1 MAIATSDDGL
11 RATSQQ
17 THRVSTSDGTR
28 KEGIEVEGLVRGGRP
43 EGEER
48 GRRGATV
55 PPTPPKSPD
64 NADAKQV
71 QGVWEKREEREYKEM
86 LKLIGLVKQIEYKGP
101 DPKL

>member
-43 EGEER
+43 EGEEK

-55 PPTPPKSPD
+55 PLTPPKLLD
-64 NADAKQV
+64 NTDTKQV
-71 QGVWEKREEREYKEM
+71 QGV
-86 LKLIGLVKQIEYKGP
+86 
-101 DPKL
+101 

>member
-1 MAIATSDDGL
+1 M
-11 RATSQQ
+11 
-17 THRVSTSDGTR
+17 STSDGTR
-28 KEGIEVEGLVRGGRP
+28 KEGIGVEGLVRGGGP

-71 QGVWEKREEREYKEM
+71 QGV
-86 LKLIGLVKQIEYKGP
+86 
-101 DPKL
+101 